1 MYQILNSHSSFER
14 YKKQESPD
22 SIYVKGFASVE
33 SVDRQ
38 GEIVDP
44 LEFNVDTFV
53 NTGTLLRD
61 HKFIRDE
68 FGNHRAAGKV
78 HVAEPA
84 EIYAEN
90 GDEFH
95 IRSLR
100 TKEHLTELL
109 KSKHPELSVG
119 TKGLFAVAEVT
130 NPLAIEE
137 IEQGLLG
144 AFSWQGLTSKVRDGK
159 TNRLKS
165 VDLKE
170 LSLVHMPVNNQSTHV
185 KIKGQDAKMLI
196 NKLGVTKIK
205 FRSNTYKSL
214 SEVQAHLDER
224 GIKPLLIKES
234 AEGFIAILEDVSR
247 FEVAKSVCIEMSDCE
262 LIAAPFKDED
272 EDILLATFVG
282 DEQTPVE
289 GKNEMEMDLSQDLN
303 PVQKSFKF
311 CVVDEAILSKLFP
324 NAGRTEVL
332 KSVAVTLEDG
342 EVATADVEEFTIS
355 DEEVSA
361 LLNPPQT
368 PAEPVN
374 AVEAVV
380 AIETPKDEPAKAV
393 SESDKRFEQ
402 LLEAFQAQ
410 AKAQNEQT
418 QKLFELFSKETPKAD
433 EPANKLDEA
442 QKILDQVEVAKS
454 FLTKYLSAIPP
465 QDDRAERVETQKSVA
480 VPATDKDLFG
490 SLDVFKF

>member
-1 MYQILNSHSSFER
+1 MNSYSSFER
-14 YKKQESPD
+14 YTKQESPD

-33 SVDRQ
+33 SVDRV
-38 GEIVDP
+38 GDIVDP

-61 HKFIRDE
+61 HKFILDE

-78 HVAEPA
+78 RVAEPA
-84 EIYAEN
+84 EIYAES
-90 GDEFH
+90 GDEFQ

-137 IEQGLLG
+137 VEKGLLG
-144 AFSWQGLTSKVRDGK
+144 AFSWQGITSKVRVGK

-185 KIKGQDAKMLI
+185 KIKDQDAKMLI

-205 FRSNTYKSL
+205 FRGTTYKSL
-214 SEVQAHLDER
+214 GDVQTHLDER
-224 GIKPLLIKES
+224 GIKPISIKES
-234 AEGFIAILEDVSR
+234 TDGFIAVLEDVNR
-247 FEVAKSVCIEMSDCE
+247 FEVAKSVCIEMSDCDV
-262 LIAAPFKDED
+262 IAAPFKDDD

-289 GKNEMEMDLSQDLN
+289 GKNDMEMDLSQDLN

-311 CVVDEAILSKLFP
+311 CVVDESILTKLFP

-342 EVATADVEEFTIS
+342 EVATADVEELTIT
-355 DEEVSA
+355 DEEVAA
-361 LLNPPQT
+361 LLNPPQA
-368 PAEPVN
+368 PAEPAK

-380 AIETPKDEPAKAV
+380 AVETQKDEPAKAV

-410 AKAQNEQT
+410 AKAQAEQT
-418 QKLFELFSKETPKAD
+418 QKLFDLFNKQTPQVETP
-433 EPANKLDEA
+433 ANQLEEA
-442 QKILDQVEVAKS
+442 KQILQQVEVAKS
-454 FLTKYLSAIPP
+454 LLTKYLTAIPP
-465 QDDRAERVETQKSVA
+465 QDDRAERVETQKSVT
-480 VPATDKDLFG
+480 VPATDKDLFA